1 MNPSQLNLPKAD
13 ILIVDDTPMNLRLLS
28 TMLSE
33 QGYEVRQAI
42 SGQMALTAVQT
53 SQPSLILLDI
63 MMPDIDGYQICACL
77 KNNPQTADIPIIF
90 LSALDDVLDKVKA
103 FQVGGADYITKP
115 FEFEEI
121 LARVQ
126 NQLALKSAKE
136 KLSSLKTQLEKR
148 VEQRTQQLEVANA
161 KLLEMALHDP
171 LTGLPNRRFFMRKL
185 EQALNQA
192 KQNLDHQFAV
202 LFLDCDRFK
211 IVNDSLGHL
220 VGDELLIALS
230 RRLESLLNPED
241 ILARLGGDEFTIL
254 LNPIED
260 SNRVI
265 QISDQIL
272 EALSQAFQ
280 LNRHEVFINTSIGI
294 ALGHSNYE
302 DPEHLL
308 RDADTAVYRAKALG
322 RGRYHI
328 FDSTMHVAA
337 INVLELETELHQA
350 IKQQELVV
358 YYQPIVVLN
367 TGKIIG
373 FEALVRWQHPSRG
386 LISPLSFIPIAEE
399 IGLIIP
405 IGNWVLRQSC
415 EQLRIWQQQ
424 NLVDDSFFISVNLS
438 TRQLTQLD
446 LIPSVDQILAETQ
459 INPQCLKLEITESA
473 LMENPTIA
481 IEILQQLRQRG
492 IQLGIDDFGTGY
504 SSLSYLH
511 YFPLDTLKIDQSFV
525 KHLDETS
532 ENLGLVPVI
541 INIAQILEMNI
552 VAEGIETKA
561 QLKQLIGLNCVLGQG
576 YLFSPPVDEK
586 EAINLV
592 LSNEWNQLFS

>member
-1 MNPSQLNLPKAD
+1 
-13 ILIVDDTPMNLRLLS
+13 
-28 TMLSE
+28 
-33 QGYEVRQAI
+33 
-42 SGQMALTAVQT
+42 
-53 SQPSLILLDI
+53 
-63 MMPDIDGYQICACL
+63 
-77 KNNPQTADIPIIF
+77 
-90 LSALDDVLDKVKA
+90 
-103 FQVGGADYITKP
+103 
-115 FEFEEI
+115 
-121 LARVQ
+121 
-126 NQLALKSAKE
+126 
-136 KLSSLKTQLEKR
+136 
-148 VEQRTQQLEVANA
+148 
-161 KLLEMALHDP
+161 
-171 LTGLPNRRFFMRKL
+171 
-185 EQALNQA
+185 
-192 KQNLDHQFAV
+192 
-202 LFLDCDRFK
+202 
-211 IVNDSLGHL
+211 
-220 VGDELLIALS
+220 
-230 RRLESLLNPED
+230 
-241 ILARLGGDEFTIL
+241 
-254 LNPIED
+254 
-260 SNRVI
+260 
-265 QISDQIL
+265 
-272 EALSQAFQ
+272 
-280 LNRHEVFINTSIGI
+280 
-294 ALGHSNYE
+294 
-302 DPEHLL
+302 
-308 RDADTAVYRAKALG
+308 
-322 RGRYHI
+322 
-328 FDSTMHVAA
+328 MHVAA

-386 LISPLSFIPIAEE
+386 LIFPQSFIPIAEE

-438 TRQLTQLD
+438 TRQLAQLN
-446 LIPSVDQILAETQ
+446 LIEYVDQILAETQ
-459 INPQCLKLEITESA
+459 IHPQCLKLEITESA

-532 ENLGLVPVI
+532 ENQGLVPVI

-552 VAEGIETKA
+552 VAEGIETQA

-592 LSNEWNQLFS
+592 LSNEWNQLFLLR